1 MVAPLQARRGR
12 ERFRAGRAVERDKCV
27 ELGVR
32 HRDGRD
38 HLGIQ
43 LDRLRLQDCQN
54 DVLDAGEKFWK
65 RVARGRGVEQ
75 KLRVDDVLV
84 AIGIKRENAHA
95 AAKFE
100 IDHVDGVADAN
111 DQVGS
116 TEGAGDGGEF
126 DALFEVVLGSGRIE
140 ERIHIGVSRPQGVL
154 DIVARERVVIDRR
167 ANEIVER
174 TFVLDQRA
182 IAAWQRRAAI
192 GIDGG
197 LT

>member
-1 MVAPLQARRGR
+1 MVAPLQARRAR
-12 ERFRAGRAVERDKCV
+12 ERFRAGRAVARDKRI

-43 LDRLRLQDCQN
+43 LDRHRLQDCQD
-54 DVLDAGEKFWK
+54 DVLDPGEKFRK
-65 RVARGRGVEQ
+65 RVASGRGVEQ

-100 IDHVDGVADAN
+100 INHVDDVADAS
-111 DQVGS
+111 DQIGS

-126 DALFEVVLGSGRIE
+126 HALFEVVRSSGRIE

-154 DIVARERVVIDRR
+154 DVVARERVIIDRR

-174 TFVLDQRA
+174 TFVLDQ
-182 IAAWQRRAAI
+182 
-192 GIDGG
+192 
-197 LT
+197 